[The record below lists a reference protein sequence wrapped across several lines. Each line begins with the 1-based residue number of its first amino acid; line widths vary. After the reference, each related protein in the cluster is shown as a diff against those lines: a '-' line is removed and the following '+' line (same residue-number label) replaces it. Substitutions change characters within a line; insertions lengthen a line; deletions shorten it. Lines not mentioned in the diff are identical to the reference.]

1 MAVETPPR
9 FTRGSAEQRG
19 ATAPR
24 WSGDDSVPRG
34 LAVASAVMLRLLIV
48 VGGLALFAMAAQ
60 RLLLVVLPFLIALL
74 ISTLL
79 SPLARRLE
87 RSGLRPAAAAAA
99 AVIVAVLVFA
109 GLWAL
114 IIPAAVSQGDELAA
128 RVQEGL
134 GEVADAFA
142 PLGVDSRDLDR
153 AVDQAVGAARHEA
166 LPAAM
171 LAAQWAGAIVLI
183 VVLTFFLVKDGR
195 RIWCWLVD
203 LFHSDRHPALYELGD
218 RAWAA
223 LSTYVRGVFLVATID
238 AVFIGAGLLIVG
250 VPMALPL
257 IVLTFI
263 AAFFP
268 IVGATV
274 AGIAAVLVALVSNGL
289 LAACVILAVTLLVQ
303 QLEGNVF
310 YPIVVGRRLRL
321 HPVAILLA
329 LALGG
334 VLAGVAGA
342 FLAGPVVSVAAA
354 VLEFARERRY
364 SREQATVLTP

>member
-1 MAVETPPR
+1 MAIESPPR

-153 AVDQAVGAARHEA
+153 AVDQAVGAARG
-166 LPAAM
+166 AA
-171 LAAQWAGAIVLI
+171 
-183 VVLTFFLVKDGR
+183 GR
-195 RIWCWLVD
+195 DARRAVGG
-203 LFHSDRHPALYELGD
+203 RD
-218 RAWAA
+218 RADRRAD
-223 LSTYVRGVFLVATID
+223 V
-238 AVFIGAGLLIVG
+238 
-250 VPMALPL
+250 LPR
-257 IVLTFI
+257 
-263 AAFFP
+263 
-268 IVGATV
+268 
-274 AGIAAVLVALVSNGL
+274 
-289 LAACVILAVTLLVQ
+289 Q
-303 QLEGNVF
+303 
-310 YPIVVGRRLRL
+310 GRPEDL
-321 HPVAILLA
+321 
-329 LALGG
+329 
-334 VLAGVAGA
+334 VLAGRPVPQRPPPGA
-342 FLAGPVVSVAAA
+342 VRARRPRLGSAVDLRPRRLPRRDDRRRFHRRRTADRRRADGAAA
-354 VLEFARERRY
+354 DRADVHRGVLPDHRRD
-364 SREQATVLTP
+364 RRRRRRRPRGPRLQRAAGGLRDPRRDPA